1 MPVNTLGNL
10 GGGFAPLTGDPE
22 AEAQFKR
29 NMVGARQ
36 YPGAGLLPAAPG
48 VPTVATLGNYIGASG
63 PRAVTGPARGSPA
76 GPPVQALDAP
86 NLALTRER
94 IQRELM
100 DNPALQRRFDA
111 NTTAEVGTNPEKRRW
126 YQALTID
133 RAVQTGAPLA
143 EIVNN
148 PNYYPSTTTSKTA
161 ATGMGVDASLFEGAN
176 PANYATGNASFDPKT
191 GRWVGFA
198 GGPQTSTFGSGRTME
213 LAGIE
218 GQGAIPYAREMGYLG
233 PTRTAI
239 GPAGPRGPEDTTPLA
254 GWEATV
260 GTETPGGGSVGYT
273 GRRTYGDP
281 VPQASSTSVPADA
294 PRSWEQILADFASG
308 LGTMRPVQV
317 KPIEAPKFTQM
328 APFTP
333 LGRGVE
339 TFR

>member
-10 GGGFAPLTGDPE
+10 GG
-22 AEAQFKR
+22 
-29 NMVGARQ
+29 V
-36 YPGAGLLPAAPG
+36 LPAPPG
-48 VPTVATLGNYIGASG
+48 VPTIGSLGNYIGASG
-63 PRAVTGPARGSPA
+63 PRSVTGPARGSPA
-76 GPPVQALDAP
+76 GPPVQALEAP

-100 DNPALQRRFDA
+100 DNPTLARRFDA
-111 NTTAEVGTNPEKRRW
+111 NTTAEVGTDPEKRRW

-143 EIVNN
+143 AIVNN
-148 PNYYPSTTTSKTA
+148 PNYYPPETTSKTA
-161 ATGMGVDASLFEGAN
+161 TTGMGVDQSLFEGAN

-198 GGPQTSTFGSGRTME
+198 GGPQTSTFGSGKTME
-213 LAGIE
+213 LGGIE

-233 PTRTAI
+233 PTKTAI
-239 GPAGPRGPEDTTPLA
+239 GPAGPQGHGDTIAPA

-260 GTETPGGGSVGYT
+260 GTDTPGGGIGYT
-273 GRRTYGDP
+273 GRRSYGEP
-281 VPQASSTSVPADA
+281 EPQASSTSVPADG

-308 LGTMRPVQV
+308 LGTMKAAQL
-317 KPIEAPKFTQM
+317 KPLEAPKFTQLQ
-328 APFTP
+328 PFTP

-339 TFR
+339 TFRG